1 MHAQYPDRKPIER
14 GLKLIMSRQQAN
26 GEWLSEAIEG
36 VFNRNWFVFSVIMM
50 WYCTEFIL
58 IICGCGIV

>member
-14 GLKLIMSRQQAN
+14 GLKLIMQRQQVN

-36 VFNRNWFVFSVIMM
+36 VFNRNW
-50 WYCTEFIL
+50 
-58 IICGCGIV
+58 